1 MQKTT
6 SLVDQFGNP
15 LQTGAQL
22 VVAVQDANGNID
34 QSSVQPLNGWN
45 TGPRSGSLVAR
56 AHGYELLDILTNE
69 LGLVDID
76 DAGLLRFS
84 VIMTLDPHVAAMRVL
99 GRIAE
104 AIIVRECNSDDFSN
118 RRWGMIARK
127 GNRPHRALDEFK
139 AIGTGLGST
148 QRIYA
153 SKYNPTNPHRD
164 VIWIHKDNAAHE
176 LLQIVH
182 GSNAGVSA
190 GLQVKVSHDGFK
202 YLYRSDVATR
212 RYEVPLVYFDLGNDF
227 QKLAN
232 QIYAERLDVAIGTDF
247 VRGHSIS
254 PECHDLLVSYYWLVL
269 ELVAGRMSLD
279 HLVKDD
285 LLFDAFKKDVQEQN
299 LGKSIIVV

>member
-15 LQTGAQL
+15 LCSGLQL
-22 VVAVQDANGNID
+22 VVAVQDSNGNID

-45 TGPRSGSLVAR
+45 TGPRNGSLVAR
-56 AHGYELLDILTNE
+56 AHGYELLNILTEE
-69 LGLVDID
+69 LGLVAID
-76 DAGLLRFS
+76 DAGLLRFN
-84 VIMTLDPHVAAMRVL
+84 VVMTLDPHVAVMRVL

-104 AIIVRECNSDDFSN
+104 AVVVRACNADDVAN

-127 GNRPHRALDEFK
+127 GNRPHRALDDFK
-139 AIGTGLGST
+139 AIGTGLNST
-148 QRIYA
+148 QRSYA
-153 SKYNPTNPHRD
+153 NKYNPTNPQRD

-190 GLQVKVSHDGFK
+190 GLQVKVSHDGYK
-202 YLYRSDVATR
+202 YLYKSDVATR

-232 QIYAERLDVAIGTDF
+232 QIYAEGLDVVIGTDF

-269 ELVAGRMSLD
+269 DLVTGKMSLD
-279 HLVKDD
+279 FLVKDE
-285 LLFDAFKKDVQEQN
+285 LLFDAFKKDVQEQSF
-299 LGKSIIVV
+299 GKSIIVV